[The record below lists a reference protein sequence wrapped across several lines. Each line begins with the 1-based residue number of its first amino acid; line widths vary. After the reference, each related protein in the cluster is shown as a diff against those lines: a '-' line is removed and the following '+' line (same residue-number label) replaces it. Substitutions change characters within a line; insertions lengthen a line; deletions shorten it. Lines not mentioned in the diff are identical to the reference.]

1 MPEASWLEVSLTV
14 DGELAEAVAE
24 VLARF
29 APNGVV
35 IETTAVSANP
45 DDSEGHAVGPLR
57 VSAYLPMDEQVEETR
72 RRLEEAL
79 WYLGSI
85 RPLPPAQF
93 KPIQETNWAES
104 WKQHYQPIAIG
115 KRLMIV
121 PAWLDPP
128 LKGRTA
134 IRIDPGMAFGT
145 GTHPTTQLC
154 LEIMD
159 GWMTVRQYEDGEG
172 LEEREILRSAQNDNQ
187 KARNDNQKAWNDNQ
201 KARNDNQEDQN
212 DNQEAQNDNKEAR
225 NDNNISVIDVGCGS
239 GILAIAALKLG
250 AKQALGVDIDP
261 EAMRA
266 AQENAALNGVTGQ
279 LELGLGS
286 LSDIQ
291 KGAFSL
297 RKAPLV
303 LANILAPVLVR
314 LLDEGLGSLI
324 MAEGLLVLSG
334 VLEEQASE
342 VEVAALKNGLVR
354 VDRRQIGDWVA
365 LAFSPV
371 EPE

>member
-1 MPEASWLEVSLTV
+1 MSEASWLEVSLTV

-57 VSAYLPMDEQVEETR
+57 VLAYLPMDEQVEETR

-79 WYLGSI
+79 WYLGRI
-85 RPLPPAQF
+85 RPLPPTQF
-93 KPIQETNWAES
+93 KSIQETNWAEA
-104 WKQHYQPIAIG
+104 WKQHYRPIAIG

-128 LKGRTA
+128 LLGRTA

-154 LEIMD
+154 LEIID
-159 GWMTVRQYEDGEG
+159 GWMTVRHHEDGEG
-172 LEEREILRSAQNDNQ
+172 SQARETEILRSAQND
-187 KARNDNQKAWNDNQ
+187 KK
-201 KARNDNQEDQN
+201 
-212 DNQEAQNDNKEAR
+212 EAQDDGNEVQDDGNEVQDDRNEAQDDR
-225 NDNNISVIDVGCGS
+225 GITVIDVGCGS

-250 AKQALGVDIDP
+250 AEQALGVDIDP
-261 EAMRA
+261 EAMRS
-266 AQENAALNGVTGQ
+266 AQENAALNGVTAR

-286 LSDIQ
+286 LADIQ

-314 LLDEGLGSLI
+314 LLDEGLGGLI
-324 MAEGLLVLSG
+324 MVDGLLVLSG
-334 VLEEQASE
+334 ILEEQASD
-342 VEVAALKNGLVR
+342 VETAALRNSLVR
-354 VDRRQIGDWVA
+354 VDRRQISDWVA
-365 LAFSPV
+365 LAFSPMDPV
-371 EPE
+371 